1 LVQDNRFD
9 DSMPPDLIS
18 HYKPLA
24 IPALVAACSIK
35 RERSVCAE
43 PGLQVRHASHS
54 HDVPDD
60 RDEPATTFIR

>member
-1 LVQDNRFD
+1 MQDNSFD

-35 RERSVCAE
+35 PERSVRAE
-43 PGLQVRHASHS
+43 PSLQVRQASQF

-60 RDEPATTFIR
+60 RDEPATAFVR